1 MHVKCHVQWN
11 SPEPI
16 DEPRDEPRDEPGE
29 IDEPSKNYAA

>member
-11 SPEPI
+11 SPEPR
-16 DEPRDEPRDEPGE
+16 DEPIDEPRDEPGE

>member
-16 DEPRDEPRDEPGE
+16 DEPRDEPGE